1 MYITIL
7 TLFPDMFRG
16 PFDSSIIA
24 RAQKKGLVHI
34 EYVDIRDF
42 AKDKHKSVDD
52 HPYGGGTGMVLR
64 VDVVS
69 AALDYAKRL
78 HHGIPSRS
86 ILMDPQ
92 GERAVQKTIKNMSNE
107 KHLIIVCAHYEG
119 VDERIRSLVDEE
131 ISIGDYILTCGELPA
146 MVLVDAIVRLIPHV
160 LKRADATTDES
171 FENRLLEY
179 PHYTKPPEFHGKR
192 VPTVLLSGN
201 HQRIAAWRIK
211 ESEVRTKKR
220 RPDLLTG

>member
-34 EYVDIRDF
+34 EYVDIREF

-78 HHGIPSRS
+78 HPGIPSRS

-92 GERAVQKTIKNMSNE
+92 GERAVQKTIKNLSNE

-179 PHYTKPPEFHGKR
+179 PHYTKPSEFHGKR

-201 HQRIAAWRIK
+201 HQRIAAWRKK